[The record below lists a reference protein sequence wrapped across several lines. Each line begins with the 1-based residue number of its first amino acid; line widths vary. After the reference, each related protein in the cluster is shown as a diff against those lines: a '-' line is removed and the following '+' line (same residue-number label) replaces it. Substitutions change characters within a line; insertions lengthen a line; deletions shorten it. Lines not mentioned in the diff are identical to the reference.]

1 MSRNQIFPTRV
12 KPGGTIDSIR
22 TEANPQMGSYNS
34 SEILISVLRSTS
46 FLLEHYGY
54 SKHDPSLSELQLSL
68 QRATER
74 LAVQARTDDKTLS
87 AVSQ

>member
-1 MSRNQIFPTRV
+1 VGQHLFTSEP
-12 KPGGTIDSIR
+12 KIR
-22 TEANPQMGSYNS
+22 TAAGPQMGSYNS

-74 LAVQARTDDKTLS
+74 LAVEARTDDQTL
-87 AVSQ
+87 AALESQ